1 MEFEEGDYDEN
12 HGLHHFLNVIRETV
26 GFPYDPFPL
35 MWASERS
42 DVYRKV
48 QKA

>member
-1 MEFEEGDYDEN
+1 MN
-12 HGLHHFLNVIRETV
+12 RETY
-26 GFPYDPFPL
+26 GYSAKLTPYDPFPL